1 MLEALSITLKNVVY
15 FKDAHLDITKHPFT
29 VISGH
34 NVDSRISSTTSN
46 GAGKSLLWSSFPNL
60 RYDSTPLG
68 VGKKRKDMLDKD
80 SSIVIPIKANDG
92 RVYTITQTPG
102 SFKIL
107 RDGKD
112 LEVRTVPL
120 QKKKLEEIFPITED
134 EFYSYVYL
142 QSQRPLAFQIDKPAA
157 RLQYLTSMFNL
168 DVYDQLKKYFT
179 KKLGEIK
186 NKQVEFD
193 VLNAQLVKVNGLLE
207 RLDWSDEAA
216 EELKAA
222 QNVIR
227 TLGNDSKQLQ
237 SKIERYK
244 AALAVCQQYGKLKK
258 QQKKLKPALS
268 RKDAEKQ
275 LELHER
281 QVAYRE
287 ELKAYEAQVE
297 QLTSQ
302 LAEIGEVKS
311 LKSLIRQ
318 IEKLE
323 EHQDSEQ
330 TPLENMYES
339 RQNYRTL
346 VKRLEECEKELKD
359 VGLSPN
365 DVKKLVKR
373 GVSEHKATLS
383 SASAVMQLE
392 SIVDDCDDGSCP
404 TCKQQV
410 NIKQFKKAIAEAK
423 REHAKALEGIERF
436 NTAEAYAKLL
446 TKVKTHEF
454 NEAREQD
461 FQERK
466 RMFKERAEKI
476 ERLERS
482 KAAAESA
489 ARLTKRLENLEKP
502 RKPKD
507 KVEYEVKELREI
519 LEQHSE
525 LRRINSLIESLEE
538 QHGTLDEDK
547 LQASLDKVSK
557 KYSKIER
564 KYASAQDVCSKL
576 GSKSSEHRVLVR
588 EQKDALAQLELLKP
602 IINQRDMYKTLER
615 AYSSKGLKVVAANQ
629 ILHQI
634 EQYLNQYSNL
644 IFAEPFKFTLEAT
657 GDGVHCIVDRGNGK
671 RSDIRMLSGAE
682 SDCFRLLWMWVM
694 LIMADDTRRT
704 NFVVLDEPDAH
715 MDETTKSLFIER
727 FLPALRTVVP
737 HIFLITPKD
746 KHAYSECAYLT
757 VVKHKGVSKLVE
769 SFDESSG
776 IREAYAGADSGDVKP
791 KKRTKKKRD
800 ADYSA

>member
-34 NVDSRISSTTSN
+34 NADSRIASTTSN

-80 SSIVIPIKANDG
+80 SSIVIPIKGNDG
-92 RVYTITQTPG
+92 KLYTITQTPS

-193 VLNAQLVKVNGLLE
+193 VLNTQLVKVNGLLE
-207 RLDWSDEAA
+207 RLEWSDEAA
-216 EELKAA
+216 AELKAA
-222 QNVIR
+222 QKVIR
-227 TLGNDSKQLQ
+227 TLGDDSKQLQ

-244 AALAVCQQYGKLKK
+244 AALAVCKQYAKLKK
-258 QQKKLKPALS
+258 QRKKLKPALS
-268 RKDAEKQ
+268 KKEAEAQ

-287 ELKAYEAQVE
+287 ELKAYEARAE

-302 LAEIGEVKS
+302 LSELGKVKPLAKIS
-311 LKSLIRQ
+311 RQ

-323 EHQDSEQ
+323 SVQDAEETS
-330 TPLENMYES
+330 LETLYEA
-339 RQNYRTL
+339 RQHYREL
-346 VKRLEECEKELKD
+346 VKRLEQIEQDLADVDLKPKD
-359 VGLSPN
+359 T
-365 DVKKLVKR
+365 KKIVKR
-373 GVSEHKATLS
+373 GVSEYRTLLDSS
-383 SASAVMQLE
+383 SAVLQLE
-392 SIVDDCDDGSCP
+392 SVVDDCDDGNCP

-410 NIKQFKKAIAEAK
+410 NIKLFKKAIAEAK
-423 REHAKALEGIERF
+423 KDKKKAVEGITRF
-436 NTAEAYAKLL
+436 NTAESYVKQLEKLR
-446 TKVKTHEF
+446 KHGFDEER
-454 NEAREQD
+454 EAD

-466 RMFKERAEKI
+466 AQFKERSKEIEKLEQYKSEAE
-476 ERLERS
+476 
-482 KAAAESA
+482 AA
-489 ARLTKRLENLEKP
+489 ARLTERLENLKKP

-507 KVEYEVKELREI
+507 QPEHSAKELREI

-525 LRRINSLIESLEE
+525 LRRIKSLIDSLEE
-538 QHGTLDEDK
+538 QHGELDEEQ
-547 LQASLDKVSK
+547 LQSALSKVSK

-588 EQKDALAQLELLKP
+588 EQKDALTQLELLKP
-602 IINQRDMYKTLER
+602 IIDQRDMYKSLER

-644 IFAEPFKFTLEAT
+644 IFAEPFKFSLEAT
-657 GDGVHCIVDRGNGK
+657 ADGVHCIVDRGNGK

-694 LIMADDTRRT
+694 LIMAEDTRRT

-715 MDETTKSLFIER
+715 MDDTTKSLFIER
-727 FLPALRTVVP
+727 FLPALRTIVP
-737 HIFLITPKD
+737 HVFLITPKD

-776 IREAYAGADSGDVKP
+776 IRETYAGADSSDAPP
-791 KKRTKKKRD
+791 KKRTKKKRNTD
-800 ADYSA
+800 STS